1 MSRPFR
7 PPGALLAAQFAML
20 VMPSSIPPVPA
31 GDGDAVPGA
40 DLAERVLSGPGLW
53 LDWLARVSND
63 LEVGSL
69 FLLVRP
75 PLAACAGV

>member
-1 MSRPFR
+1 MR
-7 PPGALLAAQFAML
+7 Q
-20 VMPSSIPPVPA
+20 
-31 GDGDAVPGA
+31 
-40 DLAERVLSGPGLW
+40 E
-53 LDWLARVSND
+53 LARVSND